1 LSAKKEALVH
11 RFDEPKPHTEPAPGS
26 RGRTWPARAAL
37 VPPWAI
43 AALLTVA
50 SAPRTA
56 PAAAMPTSDLQGVPS
71 GEGRTSTLDM
81 RRAAGPG
88 VAPAAMAPAVVAA
101 LSASDPWSWLARARR
116 SVVEAGPTT
125 ASFTQTY
132 VPAGFTSGEK
142 ETGSLALH
150 LPDCL
155 RWDYQEPYPK
165 GFLLCGEM
173 VHAWNPEDHTGR
185 RYRVDRKREPGLDL
199 LLLGV
204 DDLKTRYNAATRSL
218 ANGQVE
224 IALSPKGK
232 QGELSDASLAIDP
245 GTLRVVEVSYHDRE
259 GNLTRFQIGDY
270 RPLSRPGHFSPPP
283 DIQWQ
288 EQP

>member
-1 LSAKKEALVH
+1 M
-11 RFDEPKPHTEPAPGS
+11 PIAPFI
-26 RGRTWPARAAL
+26 RVPARVPLWALASLLAAAS
-37 VPPWAI
+37 VPRA
-43 AALLTVA
+43 
-50 SAPRTA
+50 A
-56 PAAAMPTSDLQGVPS
+56 PAALTPT
-71 GEGRTSTLDM
+71 
-81 RRAAGPG
+81 AA
-88 VAPAAMAPAVVAA
+88 VAA
-101 LSASDPWSWLARARR
+101 AFAAAPSAADPWSWLARVRR
-116 SVVEAGPTT
+116 SVVEAGPTI
-125 ASFTQTY
+125 AAFTQTY

-165 GFLLCGEM
+165 GFLLCGDM
-173 VHAWNPEDHTGR
+173 IHAWNPEDHTGR
-185 RYRVDRKREPGLDL
+185 RYRVDRKNEPGLDL

-204 DDLKTRYNAATRSL
+204 DDLKTRYVAATRSL

-283 DIQWQ
+283 DIRWQ